1 MIPSRRKTD
10 RIREIGRRIE
20 NATGDKESQQ
30 LNAELQSALSE
41 HALCVDNKVTA
52 TVLKWPDF
60 PKDRRKQGNH

>member
-10 RIREIGRRIE
+10 RIREINRRIE
-20 NATGDKESQQ
+20 KAAGDKELQT

-41 HALCVDNKVTA
+41 HALRVDNKVTA